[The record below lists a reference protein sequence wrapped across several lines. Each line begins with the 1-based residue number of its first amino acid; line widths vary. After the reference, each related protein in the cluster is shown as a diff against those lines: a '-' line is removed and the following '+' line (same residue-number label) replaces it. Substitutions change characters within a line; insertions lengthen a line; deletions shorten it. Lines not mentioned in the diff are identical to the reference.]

1 MTDTDNE
8 NGPNREQAGQSA
20 SSLGSA
26 GVAFVLG
33 DEAAYRIIVKRQ
45 RQEIERLKE
54 AIRRIAERDA
64 TLSTRGMDVIVTMD
78 SDITPREW
86 GAIKYLAEIALPDGS
101 REGDE
106 AIDAIRGLVE
116 RQR

>member
-1 MTDTDNE
+1 MTDDKNTAE
-8 NGPNREQAGQSA
+8 PSGA
-20 SSLGSA
+20 SGGST

-33 DEAAYRIIVKRQ
+33 DEAAYRIIVQKQ
-45 RQEIERLKE
+45 RREIERLKE

-64 TLSTRGMDVIVTMD
+64 TLSTSGMDVIVTMD

-86 GAIKYLAEIALPDGS
+86 DAIKYLAEVALPDGS

-106 AIDAIRGLVE
+106 AIDAIRGLME
-116 RQR
+116 RER

>member
-1 MTDTDNE
+1 MSIDEPKDAAE
-8 NGPNREQAGQSA
+8 PAPA
-20 SSLGSA
+20 SA
-26 GVAFVLG
+26 GSPGVAYVLG
-33 DEAAYRIIVKRQ
+33 DEAAYRIIVKQQ
-45 RQEIERLKE
+45 RREIERLKE

-64 TLSTRGMDVIVTMD
+64 ALSTSGMDVIVTMD

-86 GAIKYLAEIALPDGS
+86 DAIKYLAEVALPDGS

-116 RQR
+116 RER